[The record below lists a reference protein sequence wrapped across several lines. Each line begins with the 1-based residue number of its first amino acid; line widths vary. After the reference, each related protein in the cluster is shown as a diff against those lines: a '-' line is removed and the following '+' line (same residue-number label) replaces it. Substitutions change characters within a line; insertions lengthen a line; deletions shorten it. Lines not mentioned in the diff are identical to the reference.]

1 MVRELVA
8 AQIKPERAC
17 VLVGLSKS
25 SWHYQ
30 PKPRQDSELRQRIHE
45 LAREYPR
52 RGYRFIHALLVRT
65 GAKINKKRVRRLW
78 REEGLTVKV
87 KTSKKIRTG
96 ASIPMQAEYPNHVWT
111 YDFVFDQ
118 TLEGTTLKI
127 LTLTDEFTR
136 QSLALRVAESFTSM
150 EVKAVLQEVIAQRG
164 APGFIRSDNGSEF
177 IARDL
182 GIWLAVQ
189 DIGTRFIEPGKPWQ
203 NGFAES
209 FHSRLRAECLNQE
222 VFYSAKHAQVLLDD
236 WRNFYSPQTPLI
248 ARLPNPGRVCTS
260 SQGAACRPPLRKPHR
275 KCGRQTV
282 PWAGRESQCCTL
294 DLSRVSTRNRPT
306 FGASP
311 GAPYAGFSVMFNEFT
326 RALAGSSGIYVLRVL
341 AWRPDKLY
349 ERGRKTSVQPTSSNV
364 MGSEHFFFRLPRG
377 SGSGPPGSAR
387 WVNTS
392 RPRLSAQRMARSPI
406 LR

>member
-1 MVRELVA
+1 MVRELVG

-30 PKPRQDSELRQRIHE
+30 PKPRQDSEIRQRIHE

-78 REEGLTVKV
+78 REEGLTVKR

-203 NGFAES
+203 NGYAES
-209 FHSRLRAECLNQE
+209 FHSRLREECLNRE
-222 VFYSAKHAQVLLDD
+222 VFYSVKHAQVLLDD
-236 WRNFYSPQTPLI
+236 WRRFYNSARPHSSLAYLTPDEFAQQARGRPADPLCGDPTANVAVNPSPGQEEKANVVPLI
-248 ARLPNPGRVCTS
+248 
-260 SQGAACRPPLRKPHR
+260 
-275 KCGRQTV
+275 
-282 PWAGRESQCCTL
+282 
-294 DLSRVSTRNRPT
+294 
-306 FGASP
+306 
-311 GAPYAGFSVMFNEFT
+311 
-326 RALAGSSGIYVLRVL
+326 
-341 AWRPDKLY
+341 
-349 ERGRKTSVQPTSSNV
+349 
-364 MGSEHFFFRLPRG
+364 
-377 SGSGPPGSAR
+377 
-387 WVNTS
+387 
-392 RPRLSAQRMARSPI
+392 
-406 LR
+406 

>member
-203 NGFAES
+203 NGYAES
-209 FHSRLRAECLNQE
+209 FHSRLREECLNRE
-222 VFYSAKHAQVLLDD
+222 VFYSVKHAQVYLTTGEG
-236 WRNFYSPQTPLI
+236 FTT
-248 ARLPNPGRVCTS
+248 APGR
-260 SQGAACRPPLRKPHR
+260 
-275 KCGRQTV
+275 
-282 PWAGRESQCCTL
+282 
-294 DLSRVSTRNRPT
+294 
-306 FGASP
+306 
-311 GAPYAGFSVMFNEFT
+311 
-326 RALAGSSGIYVLRVL
+326 I
-341 AWRPDKLY
+341 
-349 ERGRKTSVQPTSSNV
+349 
-364 MGSEHFFFRLPRG
+364 RL
-377 SGSGPPGSAR
+377 
-387 WVNTS
+387 W
-392 RPRLSAQRMARSPI
+392 LI
-406 LR
+406 

>member
-1 MVRELVA
+1 MVA

-25 SWHYQ
+25 SWHDQ

-52 RGYRFIHALLVRT
+52 RGYRFIHALLVRAGVT
-65 GAKINKKRVRRLW
+65 INKKRVRRLW
-78 REEGLTVKV
+78 REEGLTIKP
-87 KTSKKIRTG
+87 KTSRKIRTG

-136 QSLALRVAESFTSM
+136 QSLALRVAESFTSL
-150 EVKAVLQEVIAQRG
+150 EVKAVLQGVIAQRG

-209 FHSRLRAECLNQE
+209 FHSRLREECLNRE
-222 VFYSAKHAQVLLDD
+222 VFYSVKHAQVLLDD
-236 WRNFYSPQTPLI
+236 WRRFYNSARPHSSLAYLTPDEFAQQ
-248 ARLPNPGRVCTS
+248 ARGRPADPLCGHS
-260 SQGAACRPPLRKPHR
+260 AANVAVIP
-275 KCGRQTV
+275 
-282 PWAGRESQCCTL
+282 
-294 DLSRVSTRNRPT
+294 
-306 FGASP
+306 SP
-311 GAPYAGFSVMFNEFT
+311 G
-326 RALAGSSGIYVLRVL
+326 
-341 AWRPDKLY
+341 
-349 ERGRKTSVQPTSSNV
+349 
-364 MGSEHFFFRLPRG
+364 
-377 SGSGPPGSAR
+377 
-387 WVNTS
+387 
-392 RPRLSAQRMARSPI
+392 
-406 LR
+406 

>member
-1 MVRELVA
+1 VVRELVA

-222 VFYSAKHAQVLLDD
+222 VFYSAKHAQVLLED
-236 WRNFYSPQTPLI
+236 WRNFYNARRPHSSLGYRTPDEF
-248 ARLPNPGRVCTS
+248 A
-260 SQGAACRPPLRKPHR
+260 QAA
-275 KCGRQTV
+275 
-282 PWAGRESQCCTL
+282 
-294 DLSRVSTRNRPT
+294 
-306 FGASP
+306 
-311 GAPYAGFSVMFNEFT
+311 
-326 RALAGSSGIYVLRVL
+326 
-341 AWRPDKLY
+341 
-349 ERGRKTSVQPTSSNV
+349 RGRPADPLCGNPTANV
-364 MGSEHFFFRLPRG
+364 AVRPF
-377 SGSGPPGSAR
+377 PGQEEKAN
-387 WVNTS
+387 VVPLT
-392 RPRLSAQRMARSPI
+392 
-406 LR
+406 

>member
-78 REEGLTVKV
+78 REEGLTVKR

-182 GIWLAVQ
+182 GIWLAIQ
-189 DIGTRFIEPGKPWQ
+189 HIGTRFIEPGKPWQ
-203 NGFAES
+203 NGYAES
-209 FHSRLRAECLNQE
+209 FHSRLREECLNRE
-222 VFYSAKHAQVLLDD
+222 VFYSVKHAQVLLDD
-236 WRNFYSPQTPLI
+236 WRRFYNSARPHSSLAYLTPDEFAQQ
-248 ARLPNPGRVCTS
+248 ARGRPADPLCGHS
-260 SQGAACRPPLRKPHR
+260 AANVAVIP
-275 KCGRQTV
+275 
-282 PWAGRESQCCTL
+282 
-294 DLSRVSTRNRPT
+294 
-306 FGASP
+306 SP
-311 GAPYAGFSVMFNEFT
+311 G
-326 RALAGSSGIYVLRVL
+326 
-341 AWRPDKLY
+341 
-349 ERGRKTSVQPTSSNV
+349 
-364 MGSEHFFFRLPRG
+364 
-377 SGSGPPGSAR
+377 
-387 WVNTS
+387 
-392 RPRLSAQRMARSPI
+392 
-406 LR
+406 